1 VTNGRFTMS
10 KKSAAPA
17 RRSTARA
24 RHVGVFPEFPGP
36 NLLTDSWHSGLKKLE
51 DVFDERVA
59 SALHRLGIPSAK
71 TVERLERQME
81 ELAAQVQ
88 GLRQAN
94 KKK

>member
-1 VTNGRFTMS
+1 MS
-10 KKSAAPA
+10 KQ
-17 RRSTARA
+17 RTARGRRATA
-24 RHVGVFPEFPGP
+24 RPREPGIFPELSSPH
-36 NLLTDSWHSGLKKLE
+36 LLSESFQIGLKKLE

-71 TVERLERQME
+71 TVERLERRME

-88 GLRQAN
+88 TLHRAR

>member
-1 VTNGRFTMS
+1 MAKRSADRGRRPLPR
-10 KKSAAPA
+10 SAG
-17 RRSTARA
+17 
-24 RHVGVFPEFPGP
+24 VGVFPEIGAP
-36 NLLTDSWHSGLKKLE
+36 NLLSESLHSGLKKLE

-88 GLRQAN
+88 TLRHARRR
-94 KKK
+94 K